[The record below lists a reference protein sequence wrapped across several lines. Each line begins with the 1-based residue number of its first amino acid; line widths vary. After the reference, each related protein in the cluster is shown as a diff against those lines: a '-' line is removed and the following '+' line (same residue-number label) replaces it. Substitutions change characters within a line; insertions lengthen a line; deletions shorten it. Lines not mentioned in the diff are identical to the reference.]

1 MDYQQK
7 YLKYKG
13 KYLSLKN
20 QIGGTETSALARFGK
35 EQILEEFTSRYEIL
49 DSYKLIFIICRK
61 RDDLIFKVNLTD
73 KYPINPP
80 IVCYID
86 TKVKLGEWAPARR
99 LYQLLDEIE
108 TPPVLIPHQ
117 SNNSEKCGVEIVK
130 DIYQYVIGYSY
141 PLTPNEY
148 LEFMIKNE
156 HISNISKLKLAA
168 TLHTGD
174 ELDTL
179 FANWMYFE
187 RDAKIDIIRKM
198 SIYLTEKNGYPTN
211 LNVTEVPNI
220 PGHYSGLLFFSE
232 PHLTE
237 LSTLFKISQ
246 KRGRDILIQWQKPM
260 TVEMDFVYIAFGDLD
275 RKKED
280 TEKEWGIVN
289 LSKLTEIGR
298 GLYTEWKK

>member
-20 QIGGTETSALARFGK
+20 QIGGTETAALARFGK

-86 TKVKLGEWAPARR
+86 NKVKLGEWAPARR

-117 SNNSEKCGVEIVK
+117 ANNSEKCGVEIGK
-130 DIYQYVIGYSY
+130 DVYQYVPGYSY

-168 TLHTGD
+168 TLHTGY

-179 FANWMYFE
+179 FANWLYFE

-275 RKKED
+275 RKEED
-280 TEKEWGIVN
+280 TEKEWGKVD